1 MSVRTTISLP
11 DDLKAR
17 MDAVTEQVNW
27 SAEAAKCFE
36 KVLGGIAARKSQKDY
51 SDVIA
56 RLRASKMK
64 SEDENYD
71 AGHAAGIFW
80 AENNAS
86 YPELKR
92 AVDYDTDQIGGQ
104 WLAPWRGCDWIAF
117 ALLGLDVQELLN
129 DELEERSDA
138 FWAPAGGAQSVDS
151 MGNEFL
157 IGFIEGAVQ
166 VWNQVRN
173 QL

>member
-17 MDAVTEQVNW
+17 MDAATEPVNW

-64 SEDENYD
+64 SEDKNYD

-80 AENNAS
+80 AEHNAS

-92 AVDYDTDQIGGQ
+92 AVDYDTDQISGR
-104 WLAPWRGCDWIAF
+104 WSTPWRGCDWVAF
-117 ALLGLDVQELLN
+117 AVLNLDVQELL
-129 DELEERSDA
+129 DGELEEHSDA
-138 FWAPAGGAQSVDS
+138 FWAPAGGPKSVNA
-151 MGNEFL
+151 MGDEFL
-157 IGFIEGAVQ
+157 IGFIDGATQ
-166 VWNQVRN
+166 VWNQVQD